1 MFQIRLIKIYVQSA
15 EQIGFQNDNKTRSKD
30 VGKLFYSL
38 YYWMSRYIRSRISIK
53 SKQIQRVLWKMA
65 IKQEVLKEVREKGD
79 YYFANGI
86 ILEKTVDLTLAKK
99 QKQEKNFIR
108 LLKESVRKKG
118 INYSGEQLHWRIDK
132 LAEVELGIK

>member
-1 MFQIRLIKIYVQSA
+1 
-15 EQIGFQNDNKTRSKD
+15 
-30 VGKLFYSL
+30 
-38 YYWMSRYIRSRISIK
+38 
-53 SKQIQRVLWKMA
+53 MA